1 MTNKKLEEIKKI
13 LSSIKLKSR
22 SNNIVDSN
30 MISGLELK
38 NNSITFVL
46 ELSSE
51 ELESSDHI
59 KKTIEEKLFH
69 ITLLACKQCLS
80 DF

>member
-38 NNSITFVL
+38 IT
-46 ELSSE
+46 
-51 ELESSDHI
+51 
-59 KKTIEEKLFH
+59 
-69 ITLLACKQCLS
+69 Q
-80 DF
+80 